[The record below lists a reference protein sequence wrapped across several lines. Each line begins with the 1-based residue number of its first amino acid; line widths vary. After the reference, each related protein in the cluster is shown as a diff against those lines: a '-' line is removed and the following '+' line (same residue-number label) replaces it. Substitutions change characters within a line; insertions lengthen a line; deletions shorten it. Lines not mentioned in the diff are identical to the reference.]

1 MGRSVRYFVTEM
13 ISKAWF
19 LLRTMENLSRFEKKK
34 KKSSIL
40 HVTKFPALQQLLELC
55 SDPNVV
61 EIRGITIWGW
71 FV

>member
-1 MGRSVRYFVTEM
+1 MRYFVTEM
-13 ISKAWF
+13 ISKARF
-19 LLRTMENLSRFEKKK
+19 LLRTMENLSRFEK

-40 HVTKFPALQQLLELC
+40 HVTKFPALQQLVELC

-61 EIRGITIWGW
+61 EIRGITVWGW